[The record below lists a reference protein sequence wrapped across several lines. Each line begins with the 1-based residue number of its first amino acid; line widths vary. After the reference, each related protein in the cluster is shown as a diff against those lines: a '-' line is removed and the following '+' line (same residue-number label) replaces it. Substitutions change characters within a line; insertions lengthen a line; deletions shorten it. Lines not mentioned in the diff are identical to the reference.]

1 MHWVEAVWCEAYL
14 TFTCLLSFASFF
26 LQIKEAFYALVELT
40 MVTFTFQLPK
50 TILIFCQGDL
60 FLCGTETMM
69 FQLKRPG
76 FGTLAS
82 FCSQHASLEKR
93 RPYFLRYFSFS
104 AQNSPHELCSPV
116 ERIISQ
122 NKNLAWGIRKTW
134 RKDRFFKL
142 RDVKREAKTAG
153 EKKELNVFV
162 HLYFRFCI

>member
-1 MHWVEAVWCEAYL
+1 M
-14 TFTCLLSFASFF
+14 SFF
-26 LQIKEAFYALVELT
+26 LQIKEAFYALVELP

-76 FGTLAS
+76 FGTASLAS
-82 FCSQHASLEKR
+82 LQIHHQKLELHLPSLTLEFCSQHASLDKR